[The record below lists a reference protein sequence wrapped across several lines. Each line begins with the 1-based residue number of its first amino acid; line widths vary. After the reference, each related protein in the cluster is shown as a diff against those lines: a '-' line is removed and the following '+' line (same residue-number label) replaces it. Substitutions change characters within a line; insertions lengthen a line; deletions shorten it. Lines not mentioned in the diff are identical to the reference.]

1 MISNLF
7 RHSKLCW
14 SIASL
19 VILGLALLQLT
30 GCGETTFINMPSD
43 TAQSPANPP
52 LATATP
58 NSQHAIRT
66 VFIIVMENHNW
77 SNIQN
82 NRSADYINNTLL
94 PQASYALRYKNLP
107 GVHPS
112 EPNYLW
118 LEAGTDF
125 GIRDDS
131 APNRNHQSSP
141 DHLVAYL
148 EKAGISWKAYQEG
161 ISGKD
166 CPLNSSGLYAP
177 KHNPMVFFDDVTGHN
192 DPASAYCIAHER
204 PYKELADDLKKD
216 SVARYNFITPNLC
229 HDMHNASGCATPD
242 AVKNGDTWLSDQV
255 PLILNSKAFQDDGAL
270 FITWDESVGGDH
282 PIGMIVLSP
291 FAKGGGYSN
300 NIPYTHS
307 STLRTVQEIFG
318 VEPFLGDAANSNDL
332 SDLFRIFP

>member
-1 MISNLF
+1 MTSNLF
-7 RHSKLCW
+7 RRSKSGW
-14 SIASL
+14 SIASFVL
-19 VILGLALLQLT
+19 LGLALFQLA
-30 GCGETTFINMPSD
+30 GCGETTSINLPSD
-43 TAQSPANPP
+43 ATQSTAIPP
-52 LATATP
+52 LATATL
-58 NSQHAIRT
+58 NSQHAIKT

-77 SNIQN
+77 ADIQN
-82 NRSADYINNTLL
+82 NPSAAYINNTLL
-94 PQASYALRYKNLP
+94 PQASYALRYKTLP

-125 GIRDDS
+125 GIRNDS
-131 APNRNHQSSP
+131 EPSRNHQGTQ

-148 EKAGISWKAYQEG
+148 EKAGISWKAYQEN

-166 CPLNSSGLYAP
+166 CPLTSSGLYAP
-177 KHNPMVFFDDVTGHN
+177 KHNPMVFFEDVTSHN
-192 DPASAYCIAHER
+192 DPASANCIAHER
-204 PYKELADDLKKD
+204 PYKELADDLKND
-216 SVARYNFITPNLC
+216 SVAHYNFITPNLC
-229 HDMHNASGCATPD
+229 HDMHNASGCATPTPI
-242 AVKNGDTWLSDQV
+242 KNGDTWLSDQV
-255 PLILNSKAFQDDGAL
+255 PVILNSKAFQDGGAL

-300 NIPYTHS
+300 KIPYTHS